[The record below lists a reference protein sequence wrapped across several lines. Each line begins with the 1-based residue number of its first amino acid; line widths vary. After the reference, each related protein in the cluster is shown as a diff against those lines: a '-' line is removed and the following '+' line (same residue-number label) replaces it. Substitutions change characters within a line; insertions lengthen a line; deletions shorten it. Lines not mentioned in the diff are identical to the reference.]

1 MNTRKRIHRLAAGI
15 TMVESLV
22 ALVVISVGMLGIAGL
37 YVASLQASRAANLRV
52 QAVNLAAEMGD
63 RIRANRT
70 ARASYNL
77 AAGALPAV
85 QDCTAAACTPAQL
98 AQHDQN
104 EWVTA
109 MRLALPGAL
118 TRGGAI
124 LYVDNAAPLPD
135 RYEITISWREAGADE
150 DGAYRMVMEL

>member
-1 MNTRKRIHRLAAGI
+1 MNTRKRIHHLAAGI

-52 QAVNLAAEMGD
+52 QAVNLATEMGD

-77 AAGALPAV
+77 AAGTLPAV
-85 QDCTAAACTPAQL
+85 QSCTAVCTPAQL

-109 MRLALPGAL
+109 TRLVLPGAL

-124 LYVDNAAPLPD
+124 LYVDNPAPTPD
-135 RYEITISWREAGADE
+135 RYEITISWREAGADD
-150 DGAYRMVMEL
+150 DGVYRMVMEL

>member
-1 MNTRKRIHRLAAGI
+1 MNISKRIHRRAAGI
-15 TMVESLV
+15 TLVESLV

-52 QAVNLAAEMGD
+52 QAVNLATEMGD

-70 ARASYNL
+70 GRASYNL

-85 QDCTAAACTPAQL
+85 QNCTAICTPAQL

-104 EWVTA
+104 EWVLA
-109 MRLALPGAL
+109 MRAALPGA
-118 TRGGAI
+118 TANGGSI
-124 LYVDNAAPLPD
+124 LYVDNPAPTPD
-135 RYEITISWREAGADE
+135 RYEITVTWREAGSDV
-150 DGAYRMVMEL
+150 DGVYRMVMEL